1 MISVEV
7 SPNCLER
14 SIRPDNKSI
23 LKHLQRRCVK
33 GIIFL
38 LVNLGQWVEEG
49 QGQEVGLENILY
61 FH

>member
-1 MISVEV
+1 MISVEA

-14 SIRPDNKSI
+14 SIRPDNESI

-38 LVNLGQWVEEG
+38 LVNFGQGVEEG
-49 QGQEVGLENILY
+49 QGQELGLENILY